1 MKNTLM
7 YLLGNSKALATNQ
20 NFTRKISYL
29 RMLSQQCA
37 AINNSRNNK
46 NAQNSPNEDP
56 QESNDFNYPKNFSND
71 HKKEYKASTLDWL
84 GGQARI

>member
-1 MKNTLM
+1 MQ
-7 YLLGNSKALATNQ
+7 LGMLNKIDQDLNNSK
-20 NFTRKISYL
+20 
-29 RMLSQQCA
+29 
-37 AINNSRNNK
+37 NNK